1 MSKIYTAI
9 AAASFCFVAAP
20 AFAAPTPA
28 PAPTATAAA
37 APAATTKFSTTET
50 DLGTILDNPAAKAIV
65 EKNIPGFTTN
75 EQVDMA
81 RGMTLKDVQQYAAD
95 QVTDAKLAAIDAE
108 FAKLK

>member
-9 AAASFCFVAAP
+9 AAASFCFVAP
-20 AFAAPTPA
+20 AFAAPAPA
-28 PAPTATAAA
+28 PAPTATTAA
-37 APAATTKFSTTET
+37 APAATAKFSTAET
-50 DLGTILDNPAAKAIV
+50 DIGTILDNPAAKAIV

-95 QVTDAKLAAIDAE
+95 EVTDAKLAAIDAE